1 MTSRPESAIANSDAV
16 IARELI
22 SAIARPT
29 LLMRM
34 WMILRLW
41 LNRRHHCI
49 ANR

>member
-1 MTSRPESAIANSDAV
+1 M
-16 IARELI
+16 

-29 LLMRM
+29 LLMHM

-41 LNRRHHCI
+41 LNRRHHCT